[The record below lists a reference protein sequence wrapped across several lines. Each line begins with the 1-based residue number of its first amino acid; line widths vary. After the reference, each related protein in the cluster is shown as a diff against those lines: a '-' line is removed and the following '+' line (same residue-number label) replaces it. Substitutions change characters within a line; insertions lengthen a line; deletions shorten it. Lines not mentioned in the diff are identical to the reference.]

1 MLYFNFKNYEEF
13 EKIFGIVK
21 HGNGVESRKNKI
33 LLSLYKDKK
42 WFRNHVLNNVAGDY
56 SWEFNR
62 LSDRVRAKIKGNK
75 PSLRERMIRNYYS
88 ESFNNVSDKAYLDP
102 LKCTNVA
109 SLRGTLFSI
118 LTNPRFFVSDSDCYE
133 LHLGGRCF
141 YSTQFRTDDNCGVCW
156 DGTTNAIRYYNVEK
170 GRVFKMKAGKMFNH
184 ILSCN
189 SILCDAPEQIK
200 RWLSEEFVS
209 AWIAYSSEKVNPD
222 RYKLHV
228 DDRFDKIY
236 DSNCCVGNFHSCM
249 VDNGQYNFYKNSVKA
264 KAAYITDSDDRIVAR
279 CIIFLDVEDEEG
291 NTYNLAER
299 QYSSDSDLDLQRYL
313 VNSLIREGYID
324 GYKRVGASCHDA
336 DAFVS
341 NSGQDWSDKT
351 FHISCELEEGG
362 TLSYQDSFK
371 YFDLANQ
378 IASNKD
384 FSGACDLATTDS
396 TFGGEDSYWSEYNQ
410 EYISDNEAIYVETRD
425 DYFYDT
431 QTVTANVWSDRT
443 NSFYEERCF
452 ENDCVYFDN
461 EYYYAGTDACYPEDN
476 GIRKCPRCGDYFV
489 DSEDYYSELTEEY
502 YCCEYCKDKDEEDY
516 KDDNWYYSKY
526 DEDYFEDE
534 DDVVEAFEWSEAKG
548 RFIPTTIS
556 VATFNS
562 LVESSSATIFY
573 GERFID
579 EVLYD
584 GEPVHEDLLDANL
597 VA

>member
-42 WFRNHVLNNVAGDY
+42 WFRNHVLSNVASDY
-56 SWEFNR
+56 SREYFR
-62 LSDRVRAKIKGNK
+62 FTGRVARKIRENK
-75 PSLRERMIRNYYS
+75 NCQRDKMIRWYYS
-88 ESFNNVSDKAYLDP
+88 HNFDNVSCKTYRDP
-102 LKCTNVA
+102 LDCINVA
-109 SLRGTLFSI
+109 SLRGSLFGI
-118 LTNPRFFVSDSDCYE
+118 LNNPHFCVSDAHHG
-133 LHLGGRCF
+133 LHLMGTCF
-141 YSTQFRTDDNCGVCW
+141 YSTQFKTDDSCGICW
-156 DGTTNAIRYYNVEK
+156 DGTTNAIRYYNIEK

-236 DSNCCVGNFHSCM
+236 SSTYCTGNFHSCM
-249 VDNGQYNFYKNSVKA
+249 VDNEQYNFYKKSVNA

-279 CIIFLDVEDEEG
+279 CIIFLDVEDGEG

-341 NSGQDWSDKT
+341 NSGQDWSGKT
-351 FHISCELEEGG
+351 FNISCELEEGG

-371 YFDLANQ
+371 YFDANNQ
-378 IASNKD
+378 TASNKE
-384 FSGACDLATTDS
+384 FPGSFDLAVTDS
-396 TFGGEDSYWSEYNQ
+396 TFGGEDSHYSEYNG
-410 EYISDNEAIYVETRD
+410 EYISDDEAVYVETRD
-425 DYFYDT
+425 DFFYDT

-443 NSFYEERCF
+443 NSFHEELCF
-452 ENDCVYFDN
+452 EDDCVYINN
-461 EYYYAGTDACYPEDN
+461 EYYYAGTGANYPEEN
-476 GIRKCPRCGDYFV
+476 GIYECPRCGDYFIY
-489 DSEDYYSELTEEY
+489 DNGYYSELLDES
-502 YCCEYCKDKDEEDY
+502 YCCNHCMERSEEDY
-516 KDDNWYYSKY
+516 KDNNWYYSEY
-526 DEDYFEDE
+526 DKDYFEDE
-534 DDVVEAFEWSEAKG
+534 DEVVEAFKWSETKG
-548 RFIPTTIS
+548 RFVPTTIS

-562 LVESSSATIFY
+562 LVEMSSATISH

-579 EVLYD
+579 VVLYD
-584 GEPVHEDLLDANL
+584 GESVHEDLLDANL